1 MEVMLRS
8 SEDLR
13 DLSAVGITPV
23 GELFPL
29 PSDDRDD
36 RGDGAAELNGNS
48 IVLEADFATSAA
60 PSAAENDA
68 SSCTMFVSELST
80 TPSHSAPLSGG
91 FRANERLHRTPH
103 GPWHLPN
110 AKCTVLWFAGVWFPR
125 V

>member
-13 DLSAVGITPV
+13 DLSAAGITPV

-36 RGDGAAELNGNS
+36 RGDGAAELNGYS

-68 SSCTMFVSELST
+68 SSCTMFGPKRRRLNSALLAGFLASE
-80 TPSHSAPLSGG
+80 H
-91 FRANERLHRTPH
+91 
-103 GPWHLPN
+103 
-110 AKCTVLWFAGVWFPR
+110 
-125 V
+125 